1 MTMRP
6 WMKVTL
12 GAAAIAIA
20 CIVALAGTASYFVW
34 RSFER
39 QAATEAAALREMDAI
54 RTRFGARPPLVEI
67 TDPKQLDFRINRLAS
82 TDGARV
88 ATLHVVNWK
97 AEDGEI
103 VRTELPLW
111 LMRFS
116 SVNILSSLGLTP
128 SQIRLT
134 VDDIQR
140 YGPGI
145 VVDYNRAGTLRLLV
159 WVD

>member
-1 MTMRP
+1 
-6 WMKVTL
+6 MKVTL
-12 GAAAIAIA
+12 GLAAIAIA
-20 CIVALAGTASYFVW
+20 CIVALAGTAGYFVW

-39 QAATEAAALREMDAI
+39 HGATEAAALREIDAV
-54 RTRFGARPPLVEI
+54 RARFGARPPLIEI
-67 TDPKQLDFRINRLAS
+67 NDPKRMDVRINRLAS

-88 ATLHVVNWK
+88 TTIHVVSWK

-103 VRTELPLW
+103 VRTEMPIW

-116 SVNILSSLGLTP
+116 SVNILSQLGVTP
-128 SQIRLT
+128 AQIRLT

-140 YGPGI
+140 YGPGV
-145 VVDYNRAGTLRLLV
+145 VVDYKQPEAVRVLV